1 MVCTRPLKQD
11 ESLKQPILRLMH
23 NSDHPYARS
32 GNVSFRQNDRNLV
45 SSEINLKTRSHLFN
59 IDEVVVSGRGRS
71 SQSSP
76 PHPPKVHDLRCAC
89 VSTLENSIADRQ
101 IELTI
106 SDQYSWL
113 EARMA
118 EDEEQNWSSFLAGQN
133 LRMTRLKLDWFLEL
147 GVIHKPRGQNFG
159 YFLPPSWSLLLN
171 KAYVIKW
178 SFG

>member
-1 MVCTRPLKQD
+1 MIFLHWNTRS
-11 ESLKQPILRLMH
+11 E
-23 NSDHPYARS
+23 
-32 GNVSFRQNDRNLV
+32 NVSFRQDDRNFV
-45 SSEINLKTRSHLFN
+45 SSKINLKTRSHLFN
-59 IDEVVVSGRGRS
+59 IDEVVSGRGRS

-76 PHPPKVHDLRCAC
+76 PHPPKVHDCCAC

-147 GVIHKPRGQNFG
+147 GVMHKPRGQIFG
-159 YFLPPSWSLLLN
+159 YFWPPSWSLLLN
-171 KAYVIKW
+171 KAYIIKW
-178 SFG
+178 SSG